1 MGLGAPAA
9 SLLPFVGGP
18 LTDVISR
25 RIFSFQRSQEEIFLL
40 ACIREKT
47 GILTT
52 LLVQII
58 FDFFQNAL
66 FPLMDGLLRHP
77 QPLSAFPFGEV
88 LEVKFID
95 QLVVFRRKQLQNIM
109 QGLEYHL
116 LNGLIFGR
124 IVIIYKLV
132 EPLVSIIF
140 SANQRTHLRLML
152 KKAFRAIF
160 DIPFRSPVSLK
171 YLLGYLD
178 EFVLAGHGIVN
189 IENINF
195 FGHFLISF

>member
-52 LLVQII
+52 HLVQIF

-66 FPLMDGLLRHP
+66 LPLMDGLLRHP
-77 QPLSAFPFGEV
+77 QPMSAFPCGVV

-95 QLVVFRRKQLQNIM
+95 QLVCRFM
-109 QGLEYHL
+109 MHCT
-116 LNGLIFGR
+116 
-124 IVIIYKLV
+124 
-132 EPLVSIIF
+132 P
-140 SANQRTHLRLML
+140 
-152 KKAFRAIF
+152 
-160 DIPFRSPVSLK
+160 
-171 YLLGYLD
+171 
-178 EFVLAGHGIVN
+178 
-189 IENINF
+189 
-195 FGHFLISF
+195 